1 MEKEEEKQSRDELTS
16 MERHKSQSGQEMGQ
30 MD

>member
-16 MERHKSQSGQEMGQ
+16 TEEHKSQSGQEMGQ